1 MNGAA
6 VDGQANPY
14 APPAELSAL
23 RDDQYVISLEHYA
36 LILSHNDVSRKSK
49 QQVLIAGVSCLIGA
63 IVLLALQQSWIFSMF
78 LGVFGFLMLKARFNN
93 NRDAIRKL
101 YEQLKLSEKVM
112 SFEVKDNG
120 ILIHEGRSYG
130 FVPAEEISR
139 IDLINDLAII
149 VKNNVGLQGIHLRN
163 DALRSV
169 IEKFKRDHSV

>member
-6 VDGQANPY
+6 VDGQVNPY
-14 APPAELSAL
+14 APPTELSAL
-23 RDDQYVISLEHYA
+23 RDDQYIISLEHYA

-49 QQVLIAGVSCLIGA
+49 QQTVIVGIGSLIGA
-63 IVLLALQQSWIFSMF
+63 VALLALEQSWIFSLA

-93 NRDAIRKL
+93 NREAIRKL
-101 YEQLKLSEKVM
+101 YDQLKLGEKIL
-112 SFEVKDNG
+112 SFEIRDNG

-130 FVPAEEISR
+130 FVPAEEMSR

-163 DALRSV
+163 DAIRSV
-169 IEKFKRDHSV
+169 IEKFKHEHSL